1 MSSHWIQTALVLVAN
16 PMFFSTCFLI
26 QWSTPTE
33 HGVGT
38 VPGKGEI
45 PPWHVGN
52 PESQE
57 SIPILPSSCN
67 ANSCYI
73 ITCQIS
79 LLALQGGKQTS
90 LPFLLYLQRAQPVSC
105 LLSQPT
111 TQSSTL
117 E

>member
-1 MSSHWIQTALVLVAN
+1 M
-16 PMFFSTCFLI
+16 
-26 QWSTPTE
+26 
-33 HGVGT
+33 
-38 VPGKGEI
+38 GEI

-79 LLALQGGKQTS
+79 LLALQGGEQTS
-90 LPFLLYLQRAQPVSC
+90 LPFLS
-105 LLSQPT
+105 
-111 TQSSTL
+111 
-117 E
+117 

>member
-1 MSSHWIQTALVLVAN
+1 MSSHWIQTTLVLAAN
-16 PMFFSTCFLI
+16 PMFFCTCSLI

-33 HGVGT
+33 HG
-38 VPGKGEI
+38 KGEM

-57 SIPILPSSCN
+57 SMPILPSSCN

-79 LLALQGGKQTS
+79 LLALQGGEQTS
-90 LPFLLYLQRAQPVSC
+90 LPFLLYLQRTQPVC
-105 LLSQPT
+105 FLLALSTP
-111 TQSSTL
+111 TQSSTF